1 MNTAPW
7 MVVGDFNDPPETS
20 SPSLFFASQGAKL
33 LGDGKEPTRWDGTR
47 CIDWAMACAPTECFP
62 EYQGLERQIHISD
75 HIGIRFLLN
84 VDARYPW
91 RGRLGTA
98 PIWKKPEM
106 IEPDKWIEALEL
118 SWSHVGRSSEGM
130 QLQESQVLPP
140 TIHNMQK
147 GWDSFMSC
155 LNKCYYDAYAAT
167 LEKCQ
172 NENDVAELKKVME
185 KPGQRYKGGTTK
197 HQWVTDCTKANDP
210 SPGQTGRSLRR
221 RLARAFEI
229 RRFCLLDK
237 MPDPHLI
244 KKVFPQIDG
253 DICIWDLKNRAQD
266 LIEELKTMQ
275 KQEETERSNR
285 CILEWKRRMNT
296 GHFGDLSRWLK
307 SKETPTKH
315 VRVQDDQGIA
325 DHPRD
330 ITQKIYEYWE
340 KMQNEPVKD
349 PLDIASELSCW
360 FGQVDNLEFTPFRNS
375 VENGPK
381 R

>member
-1 MNTAPW
+1 
-7 MVVGDFNDPPETS
+7 
-20 SPSLFFASQGAKL
+20 
-33 LGDGKEPTRWDGTR
+33 
-47 CIDWAMACAPTECFP
+47 MACAPTECFP

-75 HIGIRFLLN
+75 HIGIRLLLN

-172 NENDVAELKKVME
+172 NENDVAEIKKVIK
-185 KPGQRYKGGTTK
+185 KPGQRYKGGTPK

-221 RLARAFEI
+221 RLAR
-229 RRFCLLDK
+229 
-237 MPDPHLI
+237 
-244 KKVFPQIDG
+244 G
-253 DICIWDLKNRAQD
+253 
-266 LIEELKTMQ
+266 
-275 KQEETERSNR
+275 
-285 CILEWKRRMNT
+285 
-296 GHFGDLSRWLK
+296 
-307 SKETPTKH
+307 
-315 VRVQDDQGIA
+315 
-325 DHPRD
+325 
-330 ITQKIYEYWE
+330 
-340 KMQNEPVKD
+340 
-349 PLDIASELSCW
+349 
-360 FGQVDNLEFTPFRNS
+360 EFA
-375 VENGPK
+375 
-381 R
+381 